1 LPRQKRVIASSQEV
15 RCNAALP
22 IKVQRKGQY
31 AVFTLGRAPRC
42 QRHNRLDASLRIGR
56 GKDSPSTEAVPNQ
69 TNPLVVDI
77 NVEPETVACQHL
89 IHKKPHIRHAT
100 PDHPVDDKRPMF
112 CSLRPARELRSDQ
125 FGMVECADHIAV
137 TCDMRPEERRLSA
150 SSSASV

>member
-1 LPRQKRVIASSQEV
+1 MSLGGGARSKISNIPCHGRNASSS
-15 RCNAALP
+15 AARRSVATL
-22 IKVQRKGQY
+22 R
-31 AVFTLGRAPRC
+31 VFTLGRAPRC

-77 NVEPETVACQHL
+77 NVEPETVAGQHL

-112 CSLRPARELRSDQ
+112 CSLRPACELRGDQ

-137 TCDMRPEERRLSA
+137 TGDMR
-150 SSSASV
+150 